1 MSGKAARILVSEKQ
15 HEELLRITNATTAS
29 QRLIQRARIILL
41 AFQRRLNEDIA
52 DEVQLHRK
60 QVGLWRRRWKESF
73 DALVSIECREPA
85 AKLRRAIEDV
95 LSDAPRAGTLPTF
108 TAEQV
113 TQIMA
118 VSCEPPELSGRPV
131 TEWTHR
137 ELADEVVKRGIVPSI
152 SASQVGRYLKESA
165 LQPHRSKYWLNT
177 TEKDDAVFRTQVEV
191 VCQTW
196 REAPDLY
203 FQANTH
209 TVSVDEM
216 PGLQALERAAETIP
230 MKPGQPRRIEYE
242 YIRHGTLCL
251 IGNWH
256 VVLGQMISPTIKQ
269 TRTEE
274 DFAWHIHY
282 TVPTDA
288 TAGWVFALDNLNVHC
303 SATLVGYVA
312 DLEGIDKRM
321 LGKKGVCGILKS
333 MESRQEFLSDR
344 SHRVRFVY
352 LPKHSSWLNQI
363 EIVFGIVSRRVMRRG
378 NFKSLED
385 LKNRLLDFITYFNN
399 TFAKPFAWN
408 YTGRRVEKDSIKRPN
423 TWKENWA
430 KRLAQPM
437 TSALVSPQL

>member
-1 MSGKAARILVSEKQ
+1 
-15 HEELLRITNATTAS
+15 
-29 QRLIQRARIILL
+29 
-41 AFQRRLNEDIA
+41 
-52 DEVQLHRK
+52 
-60 QVGLWRRRWKESF
+60 
-73 DALVSIECREPA
+73 
-85 AKLRRAIEDV
+85 
-95 LSDAPRAGTLPTF
+95 
-108 TAEQV
+108 
-113 TQIMA
+113 
-118 VSCEPPELSGRPV
+118 
-131 TEWTHR
+131 
-137 ELADEVVKRGIVPSI
+137 
-152 SASQVGRYLKESA
+152 
-165 LQPHRSKYWLNT
+165 
-177 TEKDDAVFRTQVEV
+177 RTQVEV

-203 FQANTH
+203 
-209 TVSVDEM
+209 
-216 PGLQALERAAETIP
+216 
-230 MKPGQPRRIEYE
+230 Y
-242 YIRHGTLCL
+242 
-251 IGNWH
+251 
-256 VVLGQMISPTIKQ
+256 
-269 TRTEE
+269 
-274 DFAWHIHY
+274 Y
-282 TVPTDA
+282 TVQTDA

-378 NFKSLED
+378 NFKSLDD

>member
-15 HEELLRITNATTAS
+15 YEELLRITNATTAS

-41 AFQRRLNEDIA
+41 AFQRRRNEDIA
-52 DEVQLHRK
+52 DEVKLNRK

-73 DALVSIECREPA
+73 DALVSIECRESA
-85 AKLRRAIEDV
+85 AKLRRVIEDV
-95 LSDAPRAGTLPTF
+95 LNDAPRAGAFPTF

-137 ELADEVVKRGIVPSI
+137 ELADEVAIRGIVPSI

-177 TEKDDAVFRTQVEV
+177 TEKDDAVFQTQVEV

-203 FQANTH
+203 FQASTH

-216 PGLQALERAAETIP
+216 PGLQALERAAKTIP

-269 TRTEE
+269 NRTEE

-282 TVPTDA
+282 TVQTDPD
-288 TAGWVFALDNLNVHC
+288 AGWVFVVDNLNVHC
-303 SATLVGYVA
+303 SATLVSYVA
-312 DLEGIDKRM
+312 DLEGIDKST
-321 LGKKGVCGILKS
+321 LGKKGVSGILKS
-333 MESRQEFLSDR
+333 MESRQAFLSDR

-385 LKNRLLDFITYFNN
+385 LENRLLDFITYFNN
-399 TFAKPFAWN
+399 TFAKPFEWN
-408 YTGRRVEKDSIKRPN
+408 YTGRRVEKESVKRPN
-423 TWKENWA
+423 TWKETWA
-430 KRLAQPM
+430 KRLSQPL
-437 TSALVSPQL
+437 TSALVSQQL